1 MCCQW
6 YFGYLIIPSSTK
18 TVLPELG
25 SSKIKWNSAHVIA
38 QIVYILCL
46 LASLSRSSHSFSR
59 IHGRVTDFAHSG
71 YLKSQFCHCFSFG
84 HLCTT
89 HQCGGSTFP
98 FFSPAISCVFSGALL
113 VHTVTV
119 IGRYTGY
126 SIDIIH
132 MHFYMLLFYILGTW
146 VSLIHFLYLSFG

>member
-98 FFSPAISCVFSGALL
+98 VFFSCDLLRFFRCSSCAYCYSDCILLQWLGATQDIVSISSICIS
-113 VHTVTV
+113 
-119 IGRYTGY
+119 ICCY
-126 SIDIIH
+126 SI
-132 MHFYMLLFYILGTW
+132 YWVLGCP
-146 VSLIHFLYLSFG
+146 